1 MKVLLIGASS
11 YIGARLFH
19 DLDSDFELLGTRFN
33 NSISDRFVHLDLN
46 DRMALSKLIT
56 EFKPEII
63 VHLAN
68 YSSSR
73 SIAGNEDKYQKL
85 NLEATK
91 SLVEIANE
99 QSCKVIFF
107 SSMASAT
114 KTNLYGQLKA
124 ESEELIRTVKAGYF
138 ILRPSAVIGVSPNR
152 QNNKIT
158 DKIILTIE
166 GDPQE
171 FDTSW
176 LLQPTYI
183 GHISQVIAKVLN
195 GGHWNGDLSLYTNHP
210 VTQYQIAKDVL
221 IHFGMQAEPT
231 DLGIKIPLM
240 PDNSHALSSYNLN
253 PVKYDAIIAKIAN
266 EIKEKD
272 SITIYTNQ

>member
-19 DLDSDFELLGTRFN
+19 DLDSDFELLGTYFN
-33 NSISDRFVHLDLN
+33 HSICDRFVHLDLN
-46 DRMALSKLIT
+46 DRDSLSKLVA

-73 SIAGNEDKYQKL
+73 SIAGNEDKYQQL

-91 SLVEIANE
+91 SLVEVANE
-99 QSCKVIFF
+99 QTCKVIFI

-138 ILRPSAVIGVSPNR
+138 IVRPSAVIGVSPNR
-152 QNNKIT
+152 QNNKII
-158 DKIILTIE
+158 DKIILTKE
-166 GDPQE
+166 GNPQV

-183 GHISQVIAKVLN
+183 GHISQVITKVLN
-195 GGHWNGDLSLYTNHP
+195 GGHWNEELSLYTDYP
-210 VTQYQIAKDVL
+210 VTQYQIAQDILKYFEML
-221 IHFGMQAEPT
+221 AEPT
-231 DLGIKIPLM
+231 SLGINLPLM
-240 PDNSHALSSYNLN
+240 PDNTNDMRNYNLQ
-253 PVKYDAIIAKIAN
+253 PSTYSEIILTIVS
-266 EIKEKD
+266 EIKNKD
-272 SITIYTNQ
+272 KFNL

>member
-11 YIGARLFH
+11 YIGARLFR
-19 DLDSDFELLGTRFN
+19 DLDSDFELLGTYFN
-33 NSISDRFVHLDLN
+33 NSICDRFVHLDLN
-46 DRMALSKLIT
+46 DRDSLSKLVA

-73 SIAGNEDKYQKL
+73 SIAGNEDKYKQL

-91 SLVEIANE
+91 SLVEVANK
-99 QSCKVIFF
+99 QTCKVIFI

-114 KTNLYGQLKA
+114 KTNLYGQLKS
-124 ESEELIRTVKAGYF
+124 ESEELIKSVRSGYF

-158 DKIILTIE
+158 DKIIATIE
-166 GDPQE
+166 GNPQS

-183 GHISQVIAKVLN
+183 GHISQVIADVLS
-195 GGHWNGDLSLYTNHP
+195 GDHWNGELSLYTNHP
-210 VTQYQIAKDVL
+210 VTQYQIAKDAL

-231 DLGIKIPLM
+231 DLGIKLPLM
-240 PDNSHALSSYNLN
+240 PDNSLALSSYNLN

-272 SITIYTNQ
+272 SITI